1 MDKCYISFNTNPSE
15 YKHTSRIL
23 KIRKIEH
30 FCDHDTYYCIYDGLF
45 PGDFKRH
52 KNAHFSLAGDQYTPC
67 EVEYVTHSPL
77 TGGEFI
83 HIRVYHN
90 NNEERKKT
98 YMKEVTMYIGCYET
112 GNIEAV
118 KVFGKIV
125 GNNYIRLEC
134 TYYGNPEVFAIDGCT
149 YYFTPNDRDRISCN
163 VVIQNDKPFIRVVGR
178 KIYVDIPLEE
188 KTMEYKRTMC
198 EPAPKCSCVI
208 GSSKSLD
215 IDRILVDGPAT
226 IVWWNDGS
234 KTVVKR
240 NGDDQCN
247 WYAAVAYALAKK
259 HFGTNSVFKKKVM
272 KKIDFA
278 NAYVHNKEDSTHE

>member
-1 MDKCYISFNTNPSE
+1 MDKSYITFSNEPSE
-15 YKHTSRIL
+15 FQYTSTIIEVRNIEHYWDHD
-23 KIRKIEH
+23 KYSCVYYGMRPEYFKTYRNAHVRFTGKDEYIPCKIEYRKYDSFRDAH
-30 FCDHDTYYCIYDGLF
+30 LIYIIVANDNKEKG
-45 PGDFKRH
+45 G
-52 KNAHFSLAGDQYTPC
+52 
-67 EVEYVTHSPL
+67 SP
-77 TGGEFI
+77 
-83 HIRVYHN
+83 
-90 NNEERKKT
+90 
-98 YMKEVTMYIGCYET
+98 MEVTGYIGCYET

-163 VVIQNDKPFIRVVGR
+163 VVIPNDKPFIRVVGR
-178 KIYVDIPLEE
+178 KIYVDIPLE
-188 KTMEYKRTMC
+188 KKNMEYKRTMC